1 MQYITTKILITEIR
15 VSNETKNIIPL
26 KFLRKIKKKSY
37 DFNLGAYDIHTRTLI
52 HFSASV

>member
-37 DFNLGAYDIHTRTLI
+37 DFNLGAYDVHV
-52 HFSASV
+52 HVH